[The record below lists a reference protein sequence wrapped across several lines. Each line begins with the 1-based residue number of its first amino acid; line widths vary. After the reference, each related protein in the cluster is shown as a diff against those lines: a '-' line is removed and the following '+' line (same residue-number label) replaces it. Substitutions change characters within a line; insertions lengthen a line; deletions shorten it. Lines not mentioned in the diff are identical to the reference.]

1 VVVAGSIPV
10 DYVSSVRKKTENLAD
25 KTVDKYSLILFDFDD
40 SELTTENIS
49 VLEQMVLPNIRS
61 VSKVNIIGYSDR
73 IGNDEYNL
81 KLSRERAEAVRTF
94 LQTRAKEATY
104 SVNGV
109 GEATEVFPNSIPL
122 GRQLSRT
129 VQVIVETPRR

>member
-1 VVVAGSIPV
+1 
-10 DYVSSVRKKTENLAD
+10 
-25 KTVDKYSLILFDFDD
+25 
-40 SELTTENIS
+40 
-49 VLEQMVLPNIRS
+49 MVLPNIRS